1 MTTHQA
7 AHPSART
14 AQVDR
19 ALLALRTF
27 ALLSTLNVLYQGVT
41 AGETLMKNREAHEL
55 HEIGAVGT
63 HVFSGL
69 ALIAALLYWRSAR
82 GSSWPSIIAALLF
95 VGTFVQAAYGHGRTL
110 YIHVPL
116 ALFILLGAAWLL
128 TWSWLTRAPG
138 NAAGSVAATGTTAGH
153 SHRPD
158 TTPHS

>member
-1 MTTHQA
+1 MTTHQS
-7 AHPSART
+7 AHLSAHT
-14 AQVDR
+14 LKVDR

-27 ALLSTLNVLYQGVT
+27 ALLSTVNVLLQGAT
-41 AGETLMKNREAHEL
+41 AGETLMKNQEAHKL

-63 HVFSGL
+63 HIFSGL
-69 ALIAALLYWRSAR
+69 TLIAALLYWRSAR

-128 TWSWLTRAPG
+128 TWSWLHRTPPKSADPM
-138 NAAGSVAATGTTAGH
+138 VTAHPTPAH
-153 SHRPD
+153 SHRPG
-158 TTPHS
+158 TTSGS